1 MNQKIKAVLGF
12 LVSGAVLT
20 AIDQWTKSLAVA
32 GLKGKEPFVIWK
44 GVFELLY
51 SENRGAAFGVL
62 QGKHGF
68 FFLVAA
74 CVFVAAL
81 YVTWKLPDEKKFVP
95 LRICITLITAGAAG
109 NLIDR
114 VVQGYVVDFLY
125 FILIDFPIFNVADIY
140 VSVATVVLIL
150 LVLFYYKDEDLNH
163 ILKNRKKKESKS

>member
-74 CVFVAAL
+74 CVFVA
-81 YVTWKLPDEKKFVP
+81 
-95 LRICITLITAGAAG
+95 GAAG

-125 FILIDFPIFNVADIY
+125 FILIDFPIFNVADCY
-140 VSVATVVLIL
+140 VTVATAVLLIL
-150 LVLFYYKDEDLNH
+150 LMKVYSDEDLAV
-163 ILKNRKKKESKS
+163 LWQKRKES

>member
-44 GVFELLY
+44 DVFELLY

-81 YVTWKLPDEKKFVP
+81 YVTWKLPNEKKFVP
-95 LRICITLITAGAAG
+95 LRICVTLITAGAAG

-114 VVQGYVVDFLY
+114 VAQGYVVDFLY

-140 VSVATVVLIL
+140 VTCSAIFLAVLLI
-150 LVLFYYKDEDLNH
+150 FCYKEEDLNQL
-163 ILKNRKKKESKS
+163 LKSLKGK

>member
-81 YVTWKLPDEKKFVP
+81 YVTWKLPGEKKFVP

-114 VVQGYVVDFLY
+114 VLYGYV
-125 FILIDFPIFNVADIY
+125 IDFVEPTFMQFAVFIIADCAVTCGGI
-140 VSVATVVLIL
+140 SFVLWL
-150 LVLFYYKDEDLNH
+150 AVDLFRSGDG
-163 ILKNRKKKESKS
+163 KKGTTHDGK

>member
-68 FFLVAA
+68 FFLVAV

-81 YVTWKLPDEKKFVP
+81 YVTGKLPDEKKFVP
-95 LRICITLITAGAAG
+95 LRVCITLITAGAAG

-125 FILIDFPIFNVADIY
+125 FILIDFPIFNVADCY
-140 VSVATVVLIL
+140 VTVATAVLLIL
-150 LVLFYYKDEDLNH
+150 LMKVYSDEDLAV
-163 ILKNRKKKESKS
+163 LWQKRKES

>member
-44 GVFELLY
+44 DVFELLY

-81 YVTWKLPDEKKFVP
+81 YVIWKLPDEKKFVP

-125 FILIDFPIFNVADIY
+125 FILIDFPIFNVADCY
-140 VSVATVVLIL
+140 VVIACILFVVLI
-150 LVLFYYKDEDLNH
+150 LFYYKDDKDFEFLNF
-163 ILKNRKKKESKS
+163 KNR

>member
-125 FILIDFPIFNVADIY
+125 FILIDFPIFNVADCY
-140 VSVATVVLIL
+140 VVCAAGLLIL
-150 LVLFYYKDEDLNH
+150 LIGFVYKEDELSF
-163 ILKNRKKKESKS
+163 LSSKKGE

>member
-114 VVQGYVVDFLY
+114 VVQGYVVDFIR
-125 FILIDFPIFNVADIY
+125 FAFWNRFPTFNVADIAIT
-140 VSVATVVLIL
+140 VGVAL
-150 LVLFYYKDEDLNH
+150 LVIYILFIDG
-163 ILKNRKKKESKS
+163 KKEKKSGTP

>member
-81 YVTWKLPDEKKFVP
+81 YVIWKLPDEKKFVP
-95 LRICITLITAGAAG
+95 LRICITLITAGQQA
-109 NLIDR
+109 I
-114 VVQGYVVDFLY
+114 
-125 FILIDFPIFNVADIY
+125 
-140 VSVATVVLIL
+140 
-150 LVLFYYKDEDLNH
+150 
-163 ILKNRKKKESKS
+163 

>member
-95 LRICITLITAGAAG
+95 LRICVTLITAGAAG

-114 VVQGYVVDFLY
+114 VLYGYV
-125 FILIDFPIFNVADIY
+125 IDFIEPTFMQFAVFNIADCAVTCGGI
-140 VSVATVVLIL
+140 SFVLWL
-150 LVLFYYKDEDLNH
+150 AVDLFRSGDG
-163 ILKNRKKKESKS
+163 KKGTTHDGK

>member
-20 AIDQWTKSLAVA
+20 AVDQWTKSLAVA
-32 GLKGKEPFVIWK
+32 GLKGKEPFVIWN

-74 CVFVAAL
+74 CVFAAAL
-81 YVTWKLPDEKKFVP
+81 YVTWKLPNEKKFVP
-95 LRICITLITAGAAG
+95 LRICITLIAAGAAG

-114 VVQGYVVDFLY
+114 VVQGYVVDFYTL
-125 FILIDFPIFNVADIY
+125 
-140 VSVATVVLIL
+140 S
-150 LVLFYYKDEDLNH
+150 
-163 ILKNRKKKESKS
+163 

>member
-20 AIDQWTKSLAVA
+20 AIDQWTKSLAEA

-68 FFLVAA
+68 FFLVAV

-81 YVTWKLPDEKKFVP
+81 YVIWKLPDEKKFVP

-109 NLIDR
+109 LCGR
-114 VVQGYVVDFLY
+114 LF
-125 FILIDFPIFNVADIY
+125 
-140 VSVATVVLIL
+140 VLHS
-150 LVLFYYKDEDLNH
+150 D
-163 ILKNRKKKESKS
+163 

>member
-81 YVTWKLPDEKKFVP
+81 YVTWK
-95 LRICITLITAGAAG
+95 AGAAG

-125 FILIDFPIFNVADIY
+125 FILIDFPIFNVADCY
-140 VSVATVVLIL
+140 VTVATAILLIL
-150 LVLFYYKDEDLNH
+150 LMKVYSDEDLAV
-163 ILKNRKKKESKS
+163 LWQKRKES

>member
-81 YVTWKLPDEKKFVP
+81 YVTWKLPGEKKFVP

-114 VVQGYVVDFLY
+114 VLYGYV
-125 FILIDFPIFNVADIY
+125 IDFIEPTFMQFAVFNIADCAVTCGGI
-140 VSVATVVLIL
+140 SFVLWL
-150 LVLFYYKDEDLNH
+150 AVDLFRSGDG
-163 ILKNRKKKESKS
+163 KKGTTHDGK